1 MNSILIESGDES
13 IQNALV
19 AARYLGTELQKRTE
33 QYRLIDKTLMAFDET
48 IMVISKQG
56 SLIYQ
61 HNENFSKK
69 RSQAILRE
77 LKGKLT
83 NSSTDTLTLFSRSEG
98 QLYRINAKLRNALWF
113 VIFSPHQNRM
123 SAQSILATYLRT
135 YKKPRKP
142 KVMCS

>member
-1 MNSILIESGDES
+1 MIIGDNITFNEARKNNLNSILIESGDES

-69 RSQAILRE
+69 KPSHSPRTKRKAHQLVNRYA
-77 LKGKLT
+77 
-83 NSSTDTLTLFSRSEG
+83 DT
-98 QLYRINAKLRNALWF
+98 
-113 VIFSPHQNRM
+113 IFTIRRPT
-123 SAQSILATYLRT
+123 I
-135 YKKPRKP
+135 
-142 KVMCS
+142 